1 MQDDKHRV
9 EVTEESEKSFK
20 VQMLLDE
27 IAEAEKVKVNEQ
39 ELMQY
44 LVMSSQNYGMDPNEF
59 IETISKNGQV
69 PAFVGEV
76 SRRKALHAVLSEAVV
91 TDKAGAA
98 VDLTEF
104 LKGTA
109 TPEQSHAGH
118 DHD

>member
-1 MQDDKHRV
+1 
-9 EVTEESEKSFK
+9 
-20 VQMLLDE
+20 
-27 IAEAEKVKVNEQ
+27 
-39 ELMQY
+39 
-44 LVMSSQNYGMDPNEF
+44 
-59 IETISKNGQV
+59 V